1 VVRLKQLT
9 EISIE
14 ITNKCTQRCRHCS
27 SNGGD
32 SFENELTLEE
42 VQRVIDEAQE
52 LGAYILTLS
61 GGDPC
66 LRSDLFEIIA
76 YARNK
81 SFEIRLQTSG
91 VYSFYG
97 MNIISIPVEFLEK
110 FKKNIG
116 PKDKI
121 VYSLLG
127 LRENHEYMTT
137 IKGSFDV
144 VFESIKKT
152 LEYGI
157 FTEVHTVA
165 TSLNFRELN
174 SILKVLEE
182 KHVDSWHLLRL
193 VLQGR
198 CLENVDINLNRE
210 QFRELQQTLLTMHSE
225 KVEIHLGHNI
235 DKRYWIDESMPIH
248 GCPIGKDKMLV
259 KPNGDVI
266 YCAALKKRPA
276 GNIRAVSLNYCWNES
291 SDALDFGF
299 FQGSKFPTLMKGKCH
314 DCPIVKECRGGC
326 IAQRVHLYDGMEQ
339 GPDPMCFK

>member
-1 VVRLKQLT
+1 LKKLK

-14 ITNKCTQRCRHCS
+14 ITNRCTQRCRHCS
-27 SNGGD
+27 SSGGD

-42 VQRVIDEAQE
+42 VKRLIDEAQD

-110 FKKNIG
+110 FKENIG
-116 PKDKI
+116 PRDKI

-127 LRENHEYMTT
+127 LKENHEYMTT
-137 IKGSFDV
+137 IKGSFDI
-144 VFESIKKT
+144 VFESIRKT
-152 LEYGI
+152 LEYNI
-157 FTEVHTVA
+157 FTEVHTVV

-174 SILKVLEE
+174 LILKVLEE
-182 KHVDSWHLLRL
+182 KKINSWHLLRL
-193 VLQGR
+193 VPQGR
-198 CLENVDINLNRE
+198 CLENKDINLSKE
-210 QFRELQQTLLTMHSE
+210 QFRELQQVLLTMHSE
-225 KVEIHLGHNI
+225 KIEIHLGHNI
-235 DKRYWIDESMPIH
+235 DKRYWLDESMPIQS
-248 GCPIGKDKMLV
+248 CPIGKDKMLIRA
-259 KPNGDVI
+259 NGDI
-266 YCAALKKRPA
+266 SYCAAIKRMSHE
-276 GNIRAVSLNYCWNES
+276 NMRKVSLSYYWNDS
-291 SDALDFGF
+291 WDAQNFNLFHEDRFSTF
-299 FQGSKFPTLMKGKCH
+299 LKGKCH
-314 DCPIVKECRGGC
+314 DCPIVKKCRGGC
-326 IAQRVHLYDGMEQ
+326 IAQRVHAYGSIEQ